1 MDRSS
6 LDPLGRE
13 DLIALILAQAEV
25 IAALTKRVAELEAKL
40 GLPPKTPDNSSVPPS
55 QGQKA
60 DVARQPE
67 RIRRKGRA
75 GRHRGLDPNPAQVRE
90 IRAERCP
97 QCRADLRGAVQDRRE
112 AYDHVEIPAL
122 RPVVTRVALCGGTC
136 PACAAG
142 FKAEAPADMPPGSPW
157 GPELRALALHLRYS
171 QHVSLQRL
179 AGVMRDV
186 FGLAISQGALVNM
199 MRAAAAPLA
208 AQAAR
213 LRARVLEA
221 PVIASDET
229 TLRVAGRRRW
239 LWVFH
244 AGDTA
249 VFLADKGRGKDVPA
263 AFLGD
268 RRPDFW
274 LSDRLGSQMGFATR
288 GHQFCLAHLIRD
300 ARYAEEAGDGVFAP
314 GLIALLQ
321 RACRIGRLRDRF
333 TDAQLANRRRQLVR
347 ALSLLLEAKPEH
359 PEGAKL
365 HATIGKMRRNL
376 FVFVTE
382 RALEPTNNGSERAL
396 RPCATWRKVTN
407 GPRTAWGAQLYA
419 DIRSLLDTARRRAIP
434 PLQAIALTLRGLT
447 LPLPT
452 P

>member
-1 MDRSS
+1 MDRSTLEALS
-6 LDPLGRE
+6 RE
-13 DLIALILAQAEV
+13 DLIALVLAQAEM
-25 IAALTKRVAELEAKL
+25 IAVLTKRVAELEAKL
-40 GLPPKTPDNSSVPPS
+40 GLPPKTPDNSSIPPS
-55 QGQKA
+55 QGQKVN
-60 DVARQPE
+60 VAPRPK
-67 RIRRKGRA
+67 RRRTGRE
-75 GRHRGLDPNPAQVRE
+75 GRHRELDPNPTERRE

-97 QCRADLRGAVQDRRE
+97 QCRADVSGAAQAVRE

-122 RPVVTRVALCGGTC
+122 RPMVTRVELCGGTC
-136 PACAAG
+136 PACAAR
-142 FKAEAPADMPPGSPW
+142 FKAEVPADMPPGSPY
-157 GPELRALALHLRYS
+157 GANLRAMALHLRFS
-171 QHVSLQRL
+171 QNVSFERL

-186 FGLAISQGALVNM
+186 FGLRISEGALVNLL
-199 MRAAAAPLA
+199 RSAAAPLA
-208 AQAAR
+208 AQSAR
-213 LRARVLEA
+213 LRARLLEA
-221 PVIASDET
+221 PAIASDET

-274 LSDRLGSQMGFATR
+274 LSDRLGSQMGFAAR
-288 GHQFCLAHLIRD
+288 GHQYCLAHLIRD

-314 GLIALLQ
+314 GLIALLR

-333 TDAQLANRRRQLVR
+333 THAQLANRRRQLVK

-365 HATIGKMRRNL
+365 HAVIGKIRRNL

-382 RALEPTNNGSERAL
+382 RALEPTNNASERAL

-407 GPRTAWGAQLYA
+407 GLRTTWGAALYA
-419 DIRSLLDTARRRAIP
+419 DIRSLIETARRRAIP
-434 PLQAIALTLRGLT
+434 PLEAIALTLRGM
-447 LPLPT
+447 PLPVRT
-452 P
+452 A

>member
-1 MDRSS
+1 MDRSTLEALS
-6 LDPLGRE
+6 RE
-13 DLIALILAQAEV
+13 DLIALVLAQAEM

-60 DVARQPE
+60 NVARAPK
-67 RIRRKGRA
+67 RRRRQGRE
-75 GRHRGLDPNPAQVRE
+75 GRHRALDPNPTERRE

-97 QCRADLRGAVQDRRE
+97 QCLADLSGAAQAVRE
-112 AYDHVEIPAL
+112 TYDHVEIPAL
-122 RPVVTRVALCGGTC
+122 RPMVTRVELCGGTC
-136 PACAAG
+136 PACAAR
-142 FKAEAPADMPPGSPW
+142 FKAEAPADMPPGSPY
-157 GPELRALALHLRYS
+157 GPNLRAMALHLRFS

-186 FGLAISQGALVNM
+186 FGLAISEGALVNLL
-199 MRAAAAPLA
+199 RAAAEPLA

-213 LRARVLEA
+213 LRARLLEA
-221 PVIASDET
+221 PAIASDET
-229 TLRVAGRRRW
+229 TLRVAGLRRW

-274 LSDRLGSQMGFATR
+274 LSDRLGSQMGFGAR
-288 GHQFCLAHLIRD
+288 GHQYCLAHLIRD

-314 GLIALLQ
+314 GLIALLR
-321 RACRIGRLRDRF
+321 RACRIGRLRERF
-333 TDAQLANRRRQLVR
+333 THAQLADRRRQLVK
-347 ALSLLLEAKPEH
+347 ALSLLLEVKPEH

-365 HATIGKMRRNL
+365 HAAIGKIRRNL

-382 RALEPTNNGSERAL
+382 RALEPTNNASERAL
-396 RPCATWRKVTN
+396 RPCTTWRKVTN
-407 GPRTAWGAQLYA
+407 GLRTAWGAALYA
-419 DIRSLLDTARRRAIP
+419 DIRSLLETARRRAIP
-434 PLQAIALTLRGLT
+434 PLEAIAMTLRGM
-447 LPLPT
+447 PLPVPT
-452 P
+452 A